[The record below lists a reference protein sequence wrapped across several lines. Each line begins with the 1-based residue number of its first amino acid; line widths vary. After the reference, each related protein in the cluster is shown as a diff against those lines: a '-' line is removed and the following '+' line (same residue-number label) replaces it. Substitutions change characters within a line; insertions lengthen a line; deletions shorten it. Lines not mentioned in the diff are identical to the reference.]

1 MKMQGSIRVILGLIL
16 VFGGVGGVEANET
29 VTFPMESIS
38 IAFAGLLIMGW
49 GVIAVNRSHS

>member
-1 MKMQGSIRVILGLIL
+1 MQGSIRVILGLIL

-29 VTFPMESIS
+29 VALPMESIS